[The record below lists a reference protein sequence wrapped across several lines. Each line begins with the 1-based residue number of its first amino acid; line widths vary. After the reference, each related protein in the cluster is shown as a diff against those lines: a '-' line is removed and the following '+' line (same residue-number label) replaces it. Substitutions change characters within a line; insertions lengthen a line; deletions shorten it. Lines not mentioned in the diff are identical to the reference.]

1 MCCWTNQFCI
11 LIVYFSFQVV
21 RQFALIDD
29 YVWKSYK
36 KYKKIIP
43 YNISDYLTPL
53 ALAVWF
59 MDDGSKINNTVRIA
73 TNCFT
78 YAEIENLSTVL
89 YKKYTYINRT
99 PTFGSEIGCLCI
111 VLLHLRIH
119 FL

>member
-1 MCCWTNQFCI
+1 MFYIPISSESSSNEG
-11 LIVYFSFQVV
+11 L
-21 RQFALIDD
+21 ALPEN
-29 YVWKSYK
+29 K

-43 YNISDYLTPL
+43 YNNADYLTPL

-89 YKKYTYINRT
+89 YKKYNS
-99 PTFGSEIGCLCI
+99 P
-111 VLLHLRIH
+111 
-119 FL
+119 